1 MADSRNL
8 RIRVSTD
15 GVARSAKELAELV
28 RSGQQIG
35 DSFKVAGVAARQGFS
50 GIAGEAKKVAEG
62 IVDAF
67 ESVAPEVK
75 EALTLKLDTNLAEQK
90 ALATAKALRDI
101 RKRELKDELADIA
114 ARIKAQKDAD
124 RLVPRVKIDPKLT
137 QRVQGLNSS
146 KRLLENNELLA
157 VAADLEA
164 KADAEKKIRALDAAD
179 AVSKTRQK
187 QIAEELAA
195 ALAAIKTEQERQA
208 KVIAERPKASRERL
222 EQLEKE
228 LATLEQQRETAK
240 NTALDNLKAL
250 SAEKR
255 AQDDIAG
262 AAATEIT
269 RINGKIE
276 AAKKYIALQKD
287 EIKKQAGPTEEEA
300 AKLAELEAKRKK
312 LEDEKAAKDAAA
324 IQAAASRTE
333 IINLAAAS
341 KARAEIRKK
350 EYAER
355 LGGIDTQLKAETL
368 RLQQEEANRPPAD
381 RGALNLLLEEQA
393 QLERQSAE
401 LQRQEDLAEQK
412 NKNSQ
417 NAITNDRKA
426 AATLKEEI
434 DQQLADADLAI
445 EKQKELN
452 AARAKAEP
460 VLDTGTRDEVQG
472 NLDVART
479 ARTNQLEADGN
490 AAEKAAQDAI
500 DRQDAKNSAV
510 KERKRTDQ
518 ALAGIKERVKAELEA
533 LAEIEANKPEPDRT
547 NLDAALNA
555 RQAAEDAQR
564 ARGVKEETDRLARQT
579 KTDEATA
586 RIEKANLDKQALDEK
601 LRLTEEAAQKE
612 RESIQAQESV
622 PAVLNTTELDQF
634 TAEKARI
641 LAEQESDNLIAVKAK
656 EAAAT
661 ANLERQQKKTS
672 LEADRVAADELISQ
686 LEERLAK
693 EQEIY
698 NQAQANKPAPDRSAI
713 EAAEAEYEAIL
724 RRQEAEQKAA
734 EQAAK
739 NEATRIENARKRIEA
754 IDEEQAASDRLVANK
769 DAEIEAEKA
778 SITRI
783 ETAPPDLNTTEFDRL
798 NAEKAR
804 LVAEQSA
811 ADLQSIKDR
820 SAFADKQLADRRLAS
835 TLATDKEAIDERI
848 KGIQEGLN
856 EEQRLYDQAQANKP
870 APSRSNI
877 EEVEAERQTILDRQE
892 TERIAAA
899 EAAKQEQQRIA
910 NSKKRIEAIEQ
921 EKADRQSLLDVKAS
935 EIEAELARISAEESQ
950 APTLNTEELDR
961 LTADKTAILTR
972 QAEDE
977 KAAIKAAAARD
988 QERADDQTAQAELNR
1003 QKETNDLSIAELQRK
1018 LDEERERIAAAR
1030 KSGPGADRTEL
1041 NKAEQDRADL
1051 LDAQKKARQAAEKSQ
1066 ADITTKIDAAA
1077 VKRDEGRARRPDVDN
1092 ELNDLASRI
1101 EKEQALINQIESEV
1115 PTLDRSEI
1123 IKDQEDQVALI
1134 KRQAGLDDLRA
1145 TERLAEEKAAIESKA
1160 EEERLARIKAATD
1173 AEIAALEQ
1181 KIDIERRNVADAEK
1195 QKPTVDRSRLDAA
1208 EQEQKD
1214 AFNRQSK
1221 ADEQAKTE
1229 QTDRETLAKK
1239 LITDRTATAAK
1250 RVELERQAADLNSAI
1265 DNEQA
1270 ILQRAI
1276 AERPVVDRSG
1286 VAGKERE
1293 KEALLV
1299 QQDLERQAEA
1309 QALADNEAKQ
1319 AKEQLIQEQAKAR
1332 EKAAK
1337 EEKTQVEKQIAAQK
1351 KAATAAA
1358 KAGTDF
1364 DDSELKA
1371 LESQKTDLEDEIKA
1385 KIAEPF
1391 RSQERVQALKKE
1403 AIALTFRGKEAERA
1417 REKSV
1422 KGIDKEIAARQ
1433 KLFDAESAK
1442 IPAPNT
1448 DVLDGIKKRQTA
1460 LLSEAELLGQNEQQ
1474 IQDNLNLIAKQSDAA
1489 LAANKAREKAAEK
1502 ENTRLANNVK
1512 TEVAN
1517 VKVAES
1523 AKPVVDKSVLN
1534 QLESDKSELEL
1545 RANKEALAV
1554 SEQESETRRLASM
1567 AALRDSEIAAEKE
1580 RLDTEI
1586 QDLARAI
1593 TTKEGLLEQE
1603 ANDKKRTADRGTLDK
1618 LEARKKELEAE
1629 RSSLDQSESFLTEEI
1644 NQLEKKAKL
1653 EESQAKR
1660 REKTDKADLDR
1671 ADENV
1676 ANQARKFDTENSK
1689 DADVDTSVLD
1699 DLQGKLDTALGEKA
1713 TGESKQNKLND
1724 AEAARKTAEKAAKS
1738 AKAAQAIADKEAL
1751 DQLNTAIDDQR
1762 KALEASAES
1771 QKVVADRARLEELQ
1785 AQRQALIDAN
1795 NLLDEE
1801 SKALTEDVTNA
1812 ESKQTAKANES
1823 AIKAKAKADQEEL
1836 DAIQSKIDKLEEL
1849 YKVEAARPIDVNQDR
1864 KNELEAE
1871 LEQARKDKESKAKEI
1886 SDLANSVA
1894 TDSKAETARTAALAK
1909 EKAERE
1915 ESLRNLE
1922 DLISRQ
1928 QQILDESAESQKQT
1942 ADRARLEELEAQRQA
1957 LLDAQALREKEAKEL
1972 ESDVKASE
1980 SRETKAAK
1988 RKEEREKAKADK
2000 AELGQAS
2007 KKIDDLEAA
2016 FDVEAAKP
2024 IEVDQ
2029 SESNA
2034 IKQQLEEARA
2044 LRDEAVSAIA
2054 GIDKE
2059 SSSASKEEAARTAQL
2074 AAKRAQQAKDL
2085 QDLQGFID
2093 EQQQILEKS
2102 AQDQK
2107 VVADRSVLDALEAQ
2121 QAELLIAQ
2129 EKLDEEIRLDK
2140 EEIERQK
2147 KNQKAANEESSRQK
2161 ARDKIENSDLDK
2173 DVKTAQSEFNTEAA
2187 KPAVV
2192 NREKLDSLLQEQ
2204 SDLEAK
2210 KRSDDLKEAA
2220 LDDEIRL
2227 ATKKAAKSKI
2237 VAANRKKILDQ
2248 GVKDLEESLAKEQ
2261 ALLDKATADQRAP
2274 ILDEIN
2280 RQKTRKAEL
2289 EQQKRDIDLESAQG
2303 AERLQNLKEQ
2313 ADEIKRINK
2322 QAQAERE
2329 TEAKALESLV
2339 KEEQSRLA
2347 KEDKRKPIGES
2358 DELKRLKA
2366 ERAKLVSDEA
2376 KNKVADS
2383 KIAGKSIDATARGKT
2398 AQNEAKQRELQY
2410 KKDLKAV
2417 DELIEKQKELN
2428 KVSLQQ
2434 RIAPFRQRIE
2444 TAAKNIFTLGNQRA
2458 DQGKTQAEAKE
2469 ESARLGRSITA
2480 DRETATTRDGRFAR
2494 AISRAKQAVGLE
2506 QKNVKAADAVIPE
2519 QDQEELNQLQANADR
2534 LRAEER
2540 RNRTIIAIREERR
2553 LKLEGTQSEINEA
2566 AALRR
2571 NAYRLALADLR
2582 EQIREQ
2588 QKIIRAAAKE
2598 GGPVDR
2604 TKLNALEAERNNLQS
2619 EQRSLGREDTQG
2631 FTQLSGL
2638 KDAAG
2643 EVLNELKAFD
2653 EAGERAS
2660 SFAGKIAI
2668 VAEQIQEVRKA
2679 GLRAAIEG
2687 NEAAQQQEIA
2697 SAQAITAAKKKELSN
2712 QLVNL
2717 NEQIAK
2723 ENALREKGAP
2733 NGARINELEGQRTA
2747 KREELKTLRGGG
2759 GGGGSGGGGGG
2770 GGPENPNLTR
2780 LQNEGQSLK
2789 SKLAGIEASEAATRG
2804 IQKNLETIANGAK
2817 NSVSSI
2823 SQLAFE
2829 FNNVIQAAQSFAA
2842 VGKGVYDAFIGSN
2855 ERLNQQ
2861 LLASQTNLASSV
2873 RIFENGVE
2881 IKNPLSKQIEATRG
2895 PLKDTLK
2902 QLEKDTL
2909 ELVGVTSQ
2917 DVNELFQI
2925 TLTNASELNNQSK
2938 EFPSAID
2945 AAAKLTKG
2953 WAAGLQ
2959 TIGLPLFQARQEINS
2974 ILRGTI
2980 DQNSVLAKT
2989 IGISSQQV
2997 KEWKAQG
3004 VLVDRLNER
3013 LAVYVAGNKIAAYS
3027 VTGITSNIQDLVQ
3040 IVGREAGEPLI
3051 DPLVQALGRFFD
3063 YLQNGREEII
3073 GFFNTLTTIVG
3084 NAGSAV
3090 GQALAPLG
3098 ESLVSIGEDAGP
3110 IALKALEGLLA
3121 VFTGTL
3127 VALGP
3132 LINLIGKVVES
3143 VASFATTDLGGFVV
3157 QIGAAALAVKAL
3169 SDISTL
3175 VAVKTFPFFIAK
3187 LIEVGSTSI
3196 NSATLIKAMQTV
3208 LSDLPGT
3215 AAKVG
3220 SALSGIST
3228 AALAASKAGIAAM
3241 GASIASLG
3249 AQFTAL
3255 AAGGIPA
3262 MTTALTGMF
3271 VTLNAIAVPVA
3282 ASVAALGALA
3292 AVGYLFTENWKF
3304 DDAQEALDVFDGQV
3318 ASLGD
3323 RSLDLAT
3330 KMKTLGKAQKD
3341 GTITPEQLTQLN
3353 QYRKSSQLMVM
3364 EIDENIEALKGLKP
3378 ENDAQAER
3386 NKTLIAS
3393 LEQQKKTLANT
3404 SGGIILQ
3411 GKELEDLGTSYEQL
3425 QQKVENADRIIESQG
3440 GGKVDVFKAG
3450 VDAKIDLINQQV
3462 VAGQMSVAE
3471 GQKQLEAIANNK
3483 KVEVDQQQ
3491 KANDAIA
3498 AIRKIALDQQLADI
3512 KTSQASTAAALA
3524 TGQIDAVEAEK
3535 RNTEAKR
3542 AELQIQLDD
3551 VKKQVADEQA
3561 AIAAGRGSKVKLASL
3576 QSDQGQLE
3584 SQLIQEQAD
3593 AEKRAQDARLKVVE
3607 SAGQRRLALASLVE
3621 ANVNARIDKQL
3632 ANGAISSQQAE
3643 QLKLEATEKRI
3654 AAELAAEQD
3663 KLRALQNEG
3672 PLSNQQDEADRQN
3685 RIIESQKKVADAQA
3699 AIEDNRIKRSAAA
3712 YAEVQRVAEKTAN
3725 DITAAEKQ
3733 QEIATQELINA
3744 GAISREDAELR
3755 KLNATKTRIAA
3766 ELALEAA
3773 NRAAIDASDLNPEE
3787 KEKAK
3792 RDSFNKTAQLQLDAL
3807 QNQLATEQQI
3817 REKSV
3822 AALAAI
3828 EEAKNTEI
3836 QEKLNDGLI
3845 NAEEAEAQKLLATK
3859 ARIEAEIALEEA
3871 ALEEKLKAN
3880 LTPDQA
3886 NALRAESAKK
3896 TSQLRLSLL
3905 QNEASIEEGIR
3916 AKNIAA
3922 IERESK
3928 AKVTA
3933 IEAST
3938 IALQQEIQALAP
3950 QEAAINR
3957 INASLD
3963 RQSKILQGNASLT
3976 NAINNLS
3983 QVRASGNA
3991 GILDKALSIKSQ
4003 AASEEDPEKRAKLE
4017 QILASIGINAA
4028 TTELELIK
4036 QKQAEENRAAQLKME
4051 ALKAEQAQAQAQLEI
4066 QLRQQDLAI
4075 KLEQI
4080 SARRALI
4087 EAQISSAK
4095 AQQALLDAQ
4104 AAKGKADQIKDP
4116 AERAQA
4122 QAEAQNAIATAKL
4135 GVEAAGQQTELAREQ
4150 GAIADQAAEDQKASA
4165 IEQRKLLAVQQ
4176 DTQTNQLGLDER
4188 QRKIDQS
4195 VTLVNA
4201 GGDPLSPAEINS
4213 ANDLITQQSDLT
4225 AQAIK
4230 EQLEKDNAAR
4240 GIVDRLP
4247 SGQNPGDV
4255 VDLGVAS
4262 ADSLVVAQDRLEEST
4277 LALADKFDG
4286 LADRKSSDGKPVSVK
4301 VDGEIKTADSKSTE
4315 AAKAK
4320 AIAAV
4325 LDGEGFGLRDPNNEV
4340 KGRENTRRTAD
4351 LEALKKRIET
4361 TDQPQQPTS
4370 LGTFQQGAD
4379 ERPLTLSQREA
4390 RVDQARKVVKPA
4402 ATTALE
4408 HLQNQKEMGDIA
4420 VERDQIKAEK
4430 VRENLS
4436 STPEEIAAADKFAA
4450 DSAAVFNASI
4460 LKAAKQFGIKASDAP
4475 QVDPKGGPG
4484 RNALLPKPEADK
4496 KALPTEPTKELPKA
4510 LAEEIAK
4517 KDQKAS
4523 SPPPTD
4529 QTESNPMAS
4538 FIASLQAATDAI
4550 QSFTNAATNASGSSA
4565 KGLPVVKLAG
4575 ARFLGGDVAGGRP
4588 YLVGEGGPELVGFGD
4603 GSSAVVGVGGPE
4615 IYTPTKPG
4623 YVYTAAETAALMR
4636 MSTPMLSIPNTPSVT
4651 PSTSNQAVVHAIE
4664 KLQAIMKNLPNAMS
4678 HYIGGDTNHFAIGN
4692 NVDNAFELITDAFS
4706 ALNQHRRR

>member
-15 GVARSAKELAELV
+15 GVAKSAKELAELV

-75 EALTLKLDTNLAEQK
+75 EALALKLDSNLAEQK
-90 ALATAKALRDI
+90 ALETAKALRAI

-124 RLVPRVKIDPKLT
+124 RLTPRVQIDPRLT
-137 QRVQGLNSS
+137 QRVQGLSSS

-276 AAKKYIALQKD
+276 AAKKYIALQKE
-287 EIKKQAGPTEEEA
+287 EIKQQAGPTEEEA
-300 AKLAELEAKRKK
+300 AKLAELQNRKRAV
-312 LEDEKAAKDAAA
+312 EEEKAAENTKALEL
-324 IQAAASRTE
+324 AASRNR
-333 IINLAAAS
+333 IIALAAES
-341 KARAEIRKK
+341 KAAADVRKK
-350 EYAER
+350 EYAEKLNL
-355 LGGIDTQLKAETL
+355 LGEQLKAETK
-368 RLQQEEANRPPAD
+368 RLQEQEANRPPAD
-381 RGALNLLLEEQA
+381 RTELNELIA
-393 QLERQSAE
+393 RSKE
-401 LQRQEDLAEQK
+401 LQRQSDQLQALEAQEIQR
-412 NKNSQ
+412 NRAAQ
-417 NAITNDRKA
+417 NAIVADKKA
-426 AATLKEEI
+426 ADTLRENI
-434 DQQLADADLAI
+434 DQQIADADLII
-445 EKQKELN
+445 EKQKEVN
-452 AARAKAEP
+452 RERAVAEP
-460 VLDTGTRDEVQG
+460 VLDTAARDGAQSGVDAKRAEV
-472 NLDVART
+472 
-479 ARTNQLEADGN
+479 NQ
-490 AAEKAAQDAI
+490 QAI
-500 DRQDAKNSAV
+500 DEAARLDAQAQEAIRLQDEKNSAV
-510 KERKRTDQ
+510 SERKKTEVAIDAAKKR
-518 ALAGIKERVKAELEA
+518 IKAELDA
-533 LAEIEANKPEPDRT
+533 LAEIEANKPPPDST
-547 NLDAALNA
+547 NLDAAIKA
-555 RQAAEDAQR
+555 KADQEDIQRERAKAEESA
-564 ARGVKEETDRLARQT
+564 RLARVE
-579 KTDEATA
+579 KIREAND
-586 RIEKANLDKQALDEK
+586 RREKAQADQAAIDEQLQRSAAAIEAERASINEIESAPPVLDTSNLD
-601 LRLTEEAAQKE
+601 RL
-612 RESIQAQESV
+612 
-622 PAVLNTTELDQF
+622 
-634 TAEKARI
+634 TAEKSRI
-641 LAEQESDNLIAVKAK
+641 LAEQEADKLTATQAK
-656 EAAAT
+656 LADEQRKQ
-661 ANLERQQKKTS
+661 RQQS
-672 LEADRVAADELISQ
+672 ERIDLVAQQAAADERINQINQQ
-686 LEERLAK
+686 LQR
-693 EQEIY
+693 EQGIY
-698 NQAQANKPAPDRSAI
+698 DEAQRNKPAPDRSAI
-713 EAAEAEYEAIL
+713 ESSQAEY
-724 RRQEAEQKAA
+724 
-734 EQAAK
+734 QA
-739 NEATRIENARKRIEA
+739 
-754 IDEEQAASDRLVANK
+754 V
-769 DAEIEAEKA
+769 
-778 SITRI
+778 
-783 ETAPPDLNTTEFDRL
+783 
-798 NAEKAR
+798 
-804 LVAEQSA
+804 
-811 ADLQSIKDR
+811 
-820 SAFADKQLADRRLAS
+820 
-835 TLATDKEAIDERI
+835 
-848 KGIQEGLN
+848 IQ
-856 EEQRLYDQAQANKP
+856 
-870 APSRSNI
+870 
-877 EEVEAERQTILDRQE
+877 RQE
-892 TERIAAA
+892 TERQAAA
-899 EAAKQEQQRIA
+899 EAAKNEADRVESSRQRLKSIQEEQAALRESLAINEADIKGENQSI
-910 NSKKRIEAIEQ
+910 NAIET
-921 EKADRQSLLDVKAS
+921 AAPVLD
-935 EIEAELARISAEESQ
+935 I
-950 APTLNTEELDR
+950 NELDR
-961 LTADKTAILTR
+961 LTAEKSRILAEQKATEQADVRARADAQKKQQQQQASRAELAAQREASDALLADLEARLQRQKDLYDEAQRNKPEPDRSAIEALDAEYQAALQR
-972 QAEDE
+972 QAAERQATTEAAQLDSQRISGINDRIAAIEAEKAALRDLAAARQADIDRENASIASIESAAPVLDTTEIDRLNSEKAIAIAEMEAAE
-977 KAAIKAAAARD
+977 KAAIQLKADNDRD
-988 QERADDQTAQAELNR
+988 RLAEQQAQNELNR
-1003 QKETNDLSIAELQRK
+1003 QKELTAQAIAEIQERIRQEQSLVDAARQQKAPVDRSA
-1018 LDEERERIAAAR
+1018 LDEAERQRAELLAAQQAAKDAAR
-1030 KSGPGADRTEL
+1030 DSRGQLEQKIESTVSDREVT
-1041 NKAEQDRADL
+1041 R
-1051 LDAQKKARQAAEKSQ
+1051 S
-1066 ADITTKIDAAA
+1066 
-1077 VKRDEGRARRPDVDN
+1077 RRPEVDRQLD
-1092 ELNDLASRI
+1092 ELAQSI
-1101 EKEQALINQIESEV
+1101 EKEQALIAQIESAE
-1115 PTLDRSEI
+1115 PTLDRSELLRLE
-1123 IKDQEDQVALI
+1123 KEKESKLREQSAAEE
-1134 KRQAGLDDLRA
+1134 LRA
-1145 TERLAEEKAAIESKA
+1145 TQRLEDEKLAIEAKAEKERLALV
-1160 EEERLARIKAATD
+1160 LANTD
-1173 AEIAALEQ
+1173 AELAAIKA
-1181 KIDIERRNVADAEK
+1181 KIDAEKKLVADAEK
-1195 QKPTVDRSRLDAA
+1195 QKPNVDRSKLDQA
-1208 EQEQKD
+1208 EKAQQD
-1214 AFNRQSK
+1214 ALARQ
-1221 ADEQAKTE
+1221 AE
-1229 QTDRETLAKK
+1229 DRRK
-1239 LITDRTATAAK
+1239 
-1250 RVELERQAADLNSAI
+1250 VELEQSDRDQQVQQAIADKATRAARKAATEREAADLQVQI
-1265 DNEQA
+1265 DREQA
-1270 ILQRAI
+1270 AFNQSVADLPAL
-1276 AERPVVDRSG
+1276 DRSS
-1286 VAGKERE
+1286 VAEKERE
-1293 KEALLV
+1293 KEAIQARQDAERLAEFNLLS
-1299 QQDLERQAEA
+1299 
-1309 QALADNEAKQ
+1309 DNESRQRA
-1319 AKEQLIQEQAKAR
+1319 EELIQEKAKAR
-1332 EKAAK
+1332 AK
-1337 EEKTQVEKQIAAQK
+1337 EAKAERDDVNKLIAAEKTRLTKAKKSGENTDDSALKELEQK
-1351 KAATAAA
+1351 KA
-1358 KAGTDF
+1358 
-1364 DDSELKA
+1364 
-1371 LESQKTDLEDEIKA
+1371 DLDAEIKA
-1385 KIAEPF
+1385 KIQEPF
-1391 RSQERVQALKKE
+1391 DSKDRALQLRKE
-1403 AIALTFRGKEAERA
+1403 AITLNARAKDAERN
-1417 REKSV
+1417 REKEL

-1433 KLFDAESAK
+1433 KLLDAEEAKRPKPSSDVVDELKRRQNALVESAK
-1442 IPAPNT
+1442 LLDAEDKQADEKIDQINRASKAANDAIKRQVTADDKENKRLADAVKAEQSDIKTQEKAP
-1448 DVLDGIKKRQTA
+1448 VLVDKTALNALEATQAELQSRKQKEKLDEIEAANLVSQIKSASALKDSEAVENKKR
-1460 LLSEAELLGQNEQQ
+1460 L
-1474 IQDNLNLIAKQSDAA
+1474 D
-1489 LAANKAREKAAEK
+1489 RE
-1502 ENTRLANNVK
+1502 
-1512 TEVAN
+1512 
-1517 VKVAES
+1517 
-1523 AKPVVDKSVLN
+1523 
-1534 QLESDKSELEL
+1534 
-1545 RANKEALAV
+1545 
-1554 SEQESETRRLASM
+1554 
-1567 AALRDSEIAAEKE
+1567 I
-1580 RLDTEI
+1580 
-1586 QDLARAI
+1586 
-1593 TTKEGLLEQE
+1593 
-1603 ANDKKRTADRGTLDK
+1603 
-1618 LEARKKELEAE
+1618 
-1629 RSSLDQSESFLTEEI
+1629 
-1644 NQLEKKAKL
+1644 
-1653 EESQAKR
+1653 
-1660 REKTDKADLDR
+1660 ADLDR
-1671 ADENV
+1671 ALAAQEELLKQSAINQKVIADRSELDRLSSRKRELESEREALKTTE
-1676 ANQARKFDTENSK
+1676 ANQSK
-1689 DADVDTSVLD
+1689 EVDRLGGQLKTVDADSKRQEKAGEKDLKRADDLVAQRRKEVEEAQGAPVEVDTSRLD
-1699 DLQGKLDTALGEKA
+1699 SVKGELA
-1713 TGESKQNKLND
+1713 NAQAQQAAND
-1724 AEAARKTAEKAAKS
+1724 ANQLAINSTESARKLAESASKSELALKRTQYKADLALLSDKIV
-1738 AKAAQAIADKEAL
+1738 KEEQLLAQS
-1751 DQLNTAIDDQR
+1751 AID
-1762 KALEASAES
+1762 
-1771 QKVVADRARLEELQ
+1771 QKVVADRGRLNELQ
-1785 AQRQALIDAN
+1785 AQQKALDDSLALLNKEEAALASQAAVDPKKAKQIEADATAREKANKDELEGIQKRQKALESQYETERNRPAPFDTTEQSGIETQLKAARKRASEIDAKSS
-1795 NLLDEE
+1795 NLSIDEQ
-1801 SKALTEDVTNA
+1801 ATAQA
-1812 ESKQTAKANES
+1812 EADRAQAATSIKQQQAQT
-1823 AIKAKAKADQEEL
+1823 I
-1836 DAIQSKIDKLEEL
+1836 
-1849 YKVEAARPIDVNQDR
+1849 
-1864 KNELEAE
+1864 AE
-1871 LEQARKDKESKAKEI
+1871 LESLIDRQNAI
-1886 SDLANSVA
+1886 LA
-1894 TDSKAETARTAALAK
+1894 
-1909 EKAERE
+1909 
-1915 ESLRNLE
+1915 
-1922 DLISRQ
+1922 Q
-1928 QQILDESAESQKQT
+1928 SAEDQKVI
-1942 ADRARLEELEAQRQA
+1942 ADRGRLEELEAQRQA
-1957 LLDAQALREKEAKEL
+1957 AQDRLALLNSQANEL
-1972 ESDVKASE
+1972 TGDI
-1980 SRETKAAK
+1980 KAAPSRDK
-1988 RKEEREKAKADK
+1988 QAEADRKARESANQ
-2000 AELGQAS
+2000 AELDGIKATTAA
-2007 KKIDDLEAA
+2007 LEKQFA
-2016 FDVEAAKP
+2016 VEAARP
-2024 IEVDQ
+2024 VAVD
-2029 SESNA
+2029 ETRKNELLG
-2034 IKQQLEEARA
+2034 QLAGA
-2044 LRDEAVSAIA
+2044 QGDKA
-2054 GIDKE
+2054 GIANQIASLDELAAIE
-2059 SSSASKEEAARTAQL
+2059 SKAEATRRAEL
-2074 AAKRAQQAKDL
+2074 AAKKAL
-2085 QDLQGFID
+2085 QDKELRDLEGFIA
-2093 EQQQILEKS
+2093 EQKALLIQS
-2102 AQDQK
+2102 AEDQK
-2107 VVADRSVLDALEAQ
+2107 VIADRTLLDQLETSRQALLADRQRLDDEIESANSLAKAQQEQEREAKAESARQDKRDKDTNKQLADRVALE
-2121 QAELLIAQ
+2121 
-2129 EKLDEEIRLDK
+2129 
-2140 EEIERQK
+2140 
-2147 KNQKAANEESSRQK
+2147 
-2161 ARDKIENSDLDK
+2161 
-2173 DVKTAQSEFNTEAA
+2173 KTRFNTEAA
-2187 KPAVV
+2187 KPAPVDLTRL
-2192 NREKLDSLLQEQ
+2192 NQLQQ
-2204 SDLEAK
+2204 GLGSLEAK
-2210 KRSDDLKEAA
+2210 QQSDNLAEAE
-2220 LDDEIRL
+2220 LDNQI
-2227 ATKKAAKSKI
+2227 KAAAKEDAAAK
-2237 VAANRKKILDQ
+2237 VAANNKKAQLNREL
-2248 GVKDLEESLAKEQ
+2248 KDLEGFLRQQQ
-2261 ALLDKATADQRAP
+2261 ALLDAAAAEQRAP

-2280 RQKTRKAEL
+2280 RQESRKNEL
-2289 EQQKRDIDLESAQG
+2289 QQQKRDIDLEVAQG
-2303 AERLQNLKEQ
+2303 AERLQSLKDQGAQLKEVFK
-2313 ADEIKRINK
+2313 ANRDERKRDSAALK
-2322 QAQAERE
+2322 QDISAEE
-2329 TEAKALESLV
+2329 K
-2339 KEEQSRLA
+2339 RLA
-2347 KEDKRKPIGES
+2347 KEDKRKPIQES
-2358 DELKRLKA
+2358 PELARLKA
-2366 ERAKLVSDEA
+2366 ERAQL
-2376 KNKVADS
+2376 VADEQANRVDDS
-2383 KIAGKSIDATARGKT
+2383 RVAGTGIQAATENKAAQDAIKLR
-2398 AQNEAKQRELQY
+2398 NDEY
-2410 KKDLKAV
+2410 KKSLKAI
-2417 DELIEKQKELN
+2417 DDLIEKQKELN

-2434 RIAPFRQRIE
+2434 RIAPFRERIE

-2458 DQGKTQAEAKE
+2458 AQGKTQVEARE
-2469 ESARLGRSITA
+2469 ESGRLGRSITA
-2480 DRETATTRDGRFAR
+2480 DRGTATTNDSRFAR
-2494 AISRAKQAVGLE
+2494 AITKARQAVGLE
-2506 QKNVKAADAVIPE
+2506 QKNVKAADAVIPA
-2519 QDQEELNQLQANADR
+2519 QDQDEANRLQANADR
-2534 LRAEER
+2534 LRAEKR
-2540 RNRTIIAIREERR
+2540 RNDTIIAIREERR
-2553 LKLEGTQSEINEA
+2553 LRLEGTQTEINEA

-2571 NAYRLALADLR
+2571 NSYKLALADLR
-2582 EQIREQ
+2582 DQIKEQ
-2588 QKIIRAAAKE
+2588 QQLIRAAAKE

-2619 EQRSLGREDTQG
+2619 EQRSLGREDTKG

-2660 SFAGKIAI
+2660 TFAGKIAI

-2679 GLRAAIEG
+2679 GIRAAIEG

-2697 SAQAITAAKKKELSN
+2697 SLAAVTAAQRKELAN

-2717 NEQIAK
+2717 NEQLAK
-2723 ENALREKGAP
+2723 ERALREKGAP
-2733 NGARINELEGQRTA
+2733 NGARIAELEGQQRTA
-2747 KREELKTLRGGG
+2747 RQGLGVLRTAPAT
-2759 GGGGSGGGGGG
+2759 S
-2770 GGPENPNLTR
+2770 NRLSA
-2780 LQNEGQSLK
+2780 LQNEGGALRGQLS
-2789 SKLAGIEASEAATRG
+2789 GIEASEAATRG

-2895 PLKDTLK
+2895 PLEATLK

-3187 LIEVGSTSI
+3187 LIEMGSTSI

-3425 QQKVENADRIIESQG
+3425 QQKIENADRIIESQG

-3462 VAGQMSVAE
+3462 AAGQMSVAE

-3524 TGQIDAVEAEK
+3524 SGQIDAVEAEK

-3542 AELQIQLDD
+3542 AELQVQLDD

-3584 SQLIQEQAD
+3584 SQIIQEQAD

-3685 RIIESQKKVADAQA
+3685 KIIESQKKVADAQA

-3822 AALAAI
+3822 AALTAI

-3845 NAEEAEAQKLLATK
+3845 NTEEAEAQKLLATK

-3886 NALRAESAKK
+3886 DALRAESAKK

-3916 AKNIAA
+3916 ARNIAA

-3938 IALQQEIQALAP
+3938 IAFQQEIQALAP

-3991 GILDKALSIKSQ
+3991 GLLDKALSIKSQ

-4116 AERAQA
+4116 VERAQA
-4122 QAEAQNAIATAKL
+4122 QAEAQNAIATARL

-4195 VTLVNA
+4195 VALVNA

-4213 ANDLITQQSDLT
+4213 ANNLITQQSDLT

-4230 EQLEKDNAAR
+4230 EQLEKDKAEK

-4255 VDLGVAS
+4255 VDFGVA
-4262 ADSLVVAQDRLEEST
+4262 L
-4277 LALADKFDG
+4277 
-4286 LADRKSSDGKPVSVK
+4286 
-4301 VDGEIKTADSKSTE
+4301 TE
-4315 AAKAK
+4315 
-4320 AIAAV
+4320 
-4325 LDGEGFGLRDPNNEV
+4325 
-4340 KGRENTRRTAD
+4340 
-4351 LEALKKRIET
+4351 
-4361 TDQPQQPTS
+4361 
-4370 LGTFQQGAD
+4370 
-4379 ERPLTLSQREA
+4379 
-4390 RVDQARKVVKPA
+4390 
-4402 ATTALE
+4402 
-4408 HLQNQKEMGDIA
+4408 
-4420 VERDQIKAEK
+4420 
-4430 VRENLS
+4430 
-4436 STPEEIAAADKFAA
+4436 
-4450 DSAAVFNASI
+4450 
-4460 LKAAKQFGIKASDAP
+4460 
-4475 QVDPKGGPG
+4475 
-4484 RNALLPKPEADK
+4484 
-4496 KALPTEPTKELPKA
+4496 
-4510 LAEEIAK
+4510 
-4517 KDQKAS
+4517 
-4523 SPPPTD
+4523 
-4529 QTESNPMAS
+4529 
-4538 FIASLQAATDAI
+4538 ATDAI
-4550 QSFTNAATNASGSSA
+4550 QSFTNAALDASGSSA
-4565 KGLPVVKLAG
+4565 RGLPVVKLAG
-4575 ARFLGGDVAGGRP
+4575 ARLLGGGVDRGNS
-4588 YLVGEGGPELVGFGD
+4588 YLGGEGGAELLTFGD
-4603 GSSAVVGVGGPE
+4603 GSSQMIGVGGPE
-4615 IYTPTKPG
+4615 IFTPKARG
-4623 YVYTAAETAALMR
+4623 YVYTAQETAQMMRLNAPQALAM
-4636 MSTPMLSIPNTPSVT
+4636 PSVFVQGNDNT
-4651 PSTSNQAVVHAIE
+4651 EIVRE
-4664 KLQAIMKNLPNAMS
+4664 LKRLQTIIASQPAPRS
-4678 HYIGGDTNHFAIGN
+4678 DTNHFVLGDNGN
-4692 NVDNAFELITDAFS
+4692 NVFGMVTEALS
-4706 ALNQHRRR
+4706 ALHNKRR